1 MVSMVEKAHSAIA
14 NSEVQELIKK
24 LSVHGLGVFMPHMHD
39 PETGDYAP
47 LPKGMV
53 SVEKDLQVSFH
64 PSSSQEVA
72 KSRAVGWV
80 WDQGVQAVIVCTV
93 CYEVSG
99 QHGKGN
105 HN

>member
-1 MVSMVEKAHSAIA
+1 MHIMVKKAHEAIA
-14 NSEVQELIKK
+14 SSEVQEMMKK
-24 LSVHGLGVFMPHMHD
+24 LSEYGLGVFMPHQHD
-39 PETGDYAP
+39 PETGEYTP

-64 PSSSQEVA
+64 STSSKEVA
-72 KSRAVGWV
+72 ESRAVGWV
-80 WDQGVQAVIVCTV
+80 WDGETQTAMACTV

-99 QHGKGN
+99 RHGKSN